1 MITHVNNNL
10 ESKEM
15 LLGGGMIPWVLLA
28 QISTLQ
34 FELI

>member
-1 MITHVNNNL
+1 MITHINNNL

-15 LLGGGMIPWVLLA
+15 LLGGGMIPRVLLA

-34 FELI
+34 SELI

>member
-15 LLGGGMIPWVLLA
+15 LLGGGMVPQVLLA

-34 FELI
+34 SELM